1 MGKCLQAQYVDGY
14 RSLFATAGRIDTDNG
29 LDIKRAD
36 YKSGYCIFGFDTFPS
51 LCHGEP
57 QEQKRNGTLQANIKF
72 RAPPPNSINDYV
84 RIRQQHFCG

>member
-36 YKSGYCIFGFDTFPS
+36 YKSGYCIFGFDTFPLFAMGS
-51 LCHGEP
+51 LKNRKEMELC
-57 QEQKRNGTLQANIKF
+57 KRI
-72 RAPPPNSINDYV
+72 
-84 RIRQQHFCG
+84 